1 MLKVLGIT
9 ALVLF
14 GAYLGMVFWL
24 SQTDFMS
31 EGEGF
36 GAAAGIE
43 NLTGRELTLEALLD
57 GDEWIQLAAGPV
69 SANQYERATISA
81 GGWYGEGDRIGR
93 DGCTYVPLRALDP
106 QGREVARH
114 PPPLCD
120 GEMWV
125 IGE

>member
-43 NLTGRELTLEALLD
+43 NLTGRELTLEARVD
-57 GDEWIQLAAGPV
+57 GDEWIPLAETV
-69 SANQYERATISA
+69 SANQYEQATISA
-81 GGWYGEGDRIGR
+81 AGWYGEGDRIGR
-93 DGCTYVPLRALDP
+93 DGCTYVPLRALDL
-106 QGREVARH
+106 QGREVDRH

-125 IGE
+125 IGD